1 VAQEL
6 AIGIV
11 APSKLPAECPPPVGL
26 RPHEFDQLFSAS
38 TVIVNGADD
47 IALVEQCL
55 SGDTDAFGA
64 LVDRYQQAVFNV
76 ALRMVN
82 RYEDAQDIAQTV
94 FLKAYRNLGSYK
106 AEYKFF
112 SWIYRMVVNESINF
126 LERRR
131 STELLEDIHVSS
143 EPDPHVSL
151 ETAEL
156 NRSLERAIASL
167 LPEYRAVIILR
178 HFEDL
183 SYDEIARILRIPE
196 KTVKSRLFSARRQLR
211 EALIEHQGSQP

>member
-1 VAQEL
+1 MNEV
-6 AIGIV
+6 
-11 APSKLPAECPPPVGL
+11 
-26 RPHEFDQLFSAS
+26 
-38 TVIVNGADD
+38 DD

-55 SGDTDAFGA
+55 SGETAAFGV
-64 LVDRYQQAVFNV
+64 LVDRYQEAVFNV

-94 FLKAYRNLGSYK
+94 FLKAYRNLGRYK

-112 SWIYRMVVNESINF
+112 SWIYRMVINESINF
-126 LERRR
+126 LDRRWP
-131 STELLEDIHVSS
+131 TESLEDIHVSS

-151 ETAEL
+151 EAAEL
-156 NRSLERAIASL
+156 NKTLVRAVASL
-167 LPEYRAVIILR
+167 SPEHRAVIILR

-183 SYDEIARILRIPE
+183 SYDEIAKTLQIPE

-211 EALIEHQGSQP
+211 EALIEFKAVSHD

>member
-1 VAQEL
+1 MNE
-6 AIGIV
+6 G
-11 APSKLPAECPPPVGL
+11 
-26 RPHEFDQLFSAS
+26 
-38 TVIVNGADD
+38 DD

-55 SGDTDAFGA
+55 SGDPAAFGA

-94 FLKAYRNLGSYK
+94 FLKAYRNLGGYK

-112 SWIYRMVVNESINF
+112 SWIYRMVINESINF
-126 LERRR
+126 LDRRR
-131 STELLEDIHVSS
+131 STESLEDIHVSS

-156 NRSLERAIASL
+156 NRSLESAIAALS
-167 LPEYRAVIILR
+167 PEHRVVIILR

-196 KTVKSRLFSARRQLR
+196 KTVKSRLFSARRRLR
-211 EALIEHQGSQP
+211 ETLIEHKAVSHD

>member
-1 VAQEL
+1 MNEV
-6 AIGIV
+6 
-11 APSKLPAECPPPVGL
+11 
-26 RPHEFDQLFSAS
+26 
-38 TVIVNGADD
+38 DD

-55 SGDTDAFGA
+55 SGETAAFGV
-64 LVDRYQQAVFNV
+64 LVDRYQEAVFNV

-82 RYEDAQDIAQTV
+82 RYEDARDIAQTV

-126 LERRR
+126 LDRRR
-131 STELLEDIHVSS
+131 STESLEDIYVSP

-156 NRSLERAIASL
+156 NRSLERSIASL
-167 LPEYRAVIILR
+167 SPAHRAVIILR

-183 SYDEIARILRIPE
+183 SYDEIAKTLQIPE

-211 EALIEHQGSQP
+211 EALIEFKAVSHD